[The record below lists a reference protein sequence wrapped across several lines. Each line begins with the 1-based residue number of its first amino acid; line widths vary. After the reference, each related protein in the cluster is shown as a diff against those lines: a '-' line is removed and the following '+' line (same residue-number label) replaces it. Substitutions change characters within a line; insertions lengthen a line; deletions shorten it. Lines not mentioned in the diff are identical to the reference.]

1 MMMSPET
8 YVMKYENASYFE
20 LLKLKNELVQE
31 IAEFEN
37 DIEMK
42 NPEWGIN
49 PSPDV
54 HYQWN
59 LEVLSKISAMLQEA
73 FNKEYILGEK
83 NNTDYYKEMKEHG
96 E

>member
-8 YVMKYENASYFE
+8 YVMKYENSTYFE

-31 IAEFEN
+31 ITEFEN

-59 LEVLSKISAMLQEA
+59 LEFLGKVASMLQEA
-73 FNKEYILGEK
+73 FNEEYEWGEK
-83 NNTDYYKEMKEHG
+83 SISDYYKDMKENS
-96 E
+96 